1 MVELRHGKWT
11 VVNESLG
18 VRSCLSRVFNSVGTS
33 REVGGKRGLKV
44 PRAYRYG
51 KGARGVNV
59 SCESPNIN
67 HVGISFHS
75 NTAAST
81 LVWVVCR
88 HC

>member
-1 MVELRHGKWT
+1 MDSRKREPRRA
-11 VVNESLG
+11 VVSFQGIQLCG
-18 VRSCLSRVFNSVGTS
+18 GML
-33 REVGGKRGLKV
+33 REVGGRRGLKV
-44 PRAYRYG
+44 PRACRYG

-67 HVGISFHS
+67 HVGVSFHS